1 VSQRRKHLIIKAC
14 AGLGNRLVTVFSAI
28 KYCEINNRI
37 LVIDWSDGQFDKKG
51 VDAFRKCF
59 DFNNVKL
66 EEIENIEHWLD
77 YSHSSDLFKQ
87 HKSEGVYDLY
97 VNKQSSFWGNLPIKL
112 FVFAWLKKLRR
123 RWQPIVKGNYFN
135 SLNSGSDLPNNLKDE
150 VLYYVDFLPYINYD
164 ELPKYLSLK
173 PFIVEKID
181 RFVNDN
187 NLEKGVGIHIRN
199 TDKRPTSDVQ
209 KVIDHILVKHKNIPV
224 YLSTD
229 SIEIEALFLKAI
241 PNLVLFP
248 KTKPKL
254 NGEGLHQWALH
265 NDPKEEFKYSLF
277 EESVIEMFLLSKCQ
291 YLYYQGNSTFSNISK
306 VYHIDKINCYDW
318 LKL

>member
-1 VSQRRKHLIIKAC
+1 VLQKSKYLIIKGC
-14 AGLGNRLVTVFSAI
+14 AGLGNRLVTVFAAI

-51 VDAFRKCF
+51 INAFNKCF
-59 DFNNVKL
+59 ELNYIQR
-66 EEIENIEHWLD
+66 EEIENIDDWSNC
-77 YSHSSDLFKQ
+77 SHSSKLFEQ
-87 HKSEGVYDLY
+87 HKSKGVYDLY
-97 VNKQSSFWGNLPIKL
+97 INIQPKFWRKLPNKL

-123 RWQPIVKGNYFN
+123 RWQPINGGNYFN
-135 SLNSGSDLPNNLKDE
+135 SLNSGSDLPNNISE
-150 VLYYVDFLPYINYD
+150 QILYYVDFLPYMNYD

-173 PFIVEKID
+173 PFIVEKIEQ
-181 RFVNDN
+181 FINEN
-187 NLEKGVGIHIRN
+187 NLNKVIGVHIRN
-199 TDKRPTSDVQ
+199 TDKRPTTDMQ
-209 KVIDHILVKHKNIPV
+209 KVIDYILIKHKGSSI

-229 SIEIEALFLKAI
+229 STEVEALFLDKI
-241 PNLVLFP
+241 SDIVLFP
-248 KTKPKL
+248 KIKPKL

-265 NDPKEEFKYSLF
+265 NDPTEELKYTLY

-306 VYHIDKINCYDW
+306 VYHANKTNCYDW